1 MECTPIYR
9 GWKRDIFSL
18 LVPNIVPWF
27 EPKES
32 QLLVQSYQDELSKFD
47 NSGLP
52 ELAFL
57 GRHWGRSG
65 VNQSKRSI
73 SWYGQVSDHHGM
85 VKCQTIMVVYD
96 LSSLF
101 ERWRIKCSEKIA
113 TQVAFEWKNDEE
125 GEQYK
130 TTCFSYFSYSNF
142 SCYSNWY
149 FFMSFF

>member
-1 MECTPIYR
+1 MFKIWNALLFIGGGRE
-9 GWKRDIFSL
+9 IFFLYWYQILFLDSNRKN
-18 LVPNIVPWF
+18 PNCWF
-27 EPKES
+27 KVVKMNC
-32 QLLVQSYQDELSKFD
+32 QNLTTQDCMSWPF
-47 NSGLP
+47 
-52 ELAFL
+52 
-57 GRHWGRSG
+57 WGGTEAVVVSI
-65 VNQSKRSI
+65 NQKDP
-73 SWYGQVSDHHGM
+73 YHGM

-149 FFMSFF
+149 FFMSFFLIPF